1 MVRQYIA
8 LTLLLLILFPVLVFG
23 QSTPIK
29 VVIKPVT
36 PFVIEENG
44 KLSGFSIDLW
54 QSISQQ
60 LNLKTEFIKK
70 STVSEVFSE
79 IKSNRAA
86 LGIAALSITSEREK
100 DYDFSQP
107 MFASGLQIM
116 VPQQNGSGGGQGGI
130 PSFMKVVFGRSV
142 LEMLGFMLLLTLI
155 PAHIVWFVER
165 RHENGGV
172 LETDRYLP
180 GIFKAYWWA
189 AGTLG
194 AQAEEMPRT
203 YLGRFT
209 ALVWMFVSIVFV
221 AYFTAAATATLTVE
235 RLQGSIKGPEDLP
248 GKSVA
253 ATKGSTSAQYLK
265 SVGADLKEVK
275 SVGEAFKALEE
286 SSVDA
291 VVFDAPVLMYY
302 AAHEGKGKVEVV
314 GKTFKDENYGIAFPQ
329 NSPLR
334 KDVNLA
340 LLKLRE
346 NGTYQQLY
354 DKWFGDSSKP

>member
-1 MVRQYIA
+1 MRQRIV
-8 LTLLLLILFPVLVFG
+8 LPLLLLLLFPISVFG

-29 VVIKPVT
+29 VAIKPVT

-54 QSISQQ
+54 QSIAQR
-60 LNLKTEFIKK
+60 LNLKTEFVHK
-70 STVSEVFSE
+70 STVSEVFSTV
-79 IKSNRAA
+79 KSNQAA
-86 LGIAALSITSEREK
+86 LGIAALSVTSDREK
-100 DYDFSQP
+100 DFDFSQP

-116 VPQQNGSGGGQGGI
+116 VRQQNGQGGGQGGI

-165 RHENGGV
+165 RHEEGGV
-172 LETDRYLP
+172 LETDRYFP

-194 AQAEEMPRT
+194 AQADEMPRT

-209 ALVWMFVSIVFV
+209 ALIWMFVSIVFV

-235 RLQGSIKGPEDLP
+235 RLQGNIKGPEDLP

-265 SVGADLKEVK
+265 SVRAELTEVTNI
-275 SVGEAFKALEE
+275 GEAFKALEE
-286 SSVDA
+286 NEVDA

-314 GKTFKDENYGIAFPQ
+314 GKTFRDENYGIVFPQ
-329 NSPLR
+329 NSTLR
-334 KDVNLA
+334 KEVNLA

-346 NGTYQQLY
+346 SGTYQQLY
-354 DKWFGDSSKP
+354 DKWFGDSFKP

>member
-1 MVRQYIA
+1 MRQCTV
-8 LTLLLLILFPVLVFG
+8 LTLLFLLLFPLGVFG
-23 QSTPIK
+23 QSTPVK
-29 VVIKPVT
+29 VAIKPVT

-54 QSISQQ
+54 QSIAQQ
-60 LNLKTEFIKK
+60 LNLKTEFVHK
-70 STVSEVFSE
+70 STVPEVFSAV
-79 IKSNRAA
+79 KSNQAA
-86 LGIAALSITSEREK
+86 LGIAALSITSDREQ
-100 DYDFSQP
+100 DFDFSQP

-116 VPQQNGSGGGQGGI
+116 VRQQNGSGGGQGGI

-155 PAHIVWFVER
+155 PAHIVWFVEK
-165 RHENGGV
+165 RHESGGV
-172 LETDRYLP
+172 LETNRYFP

-194 AQAEEMPRT
+194 AQADEMPRT

-209 ALVWMFVSIVFV
+209 ALIWMFVSIVFV

-235 RLQGSIKGPEDLP
+235 RLQGNIKGPEDLP

-253 ATKGSTSAQYLK
+253 ATRGSTSAQYLK
-265 SVGADLKEVK
+265 NVRAELKEVTN
-275 SVGEAFKALEE
+275 VEEAFKALEANE
-286 SSVDA
+286 VDA

-302 AAHEGKGKVEVV
+302 ASHDGKGKVDVV
-314 GKTFKDENYGIAFPQ
+314 GKIFRDENYGIAFPQ
-329 NSPLR
+329 NSNLR
-334 KDVNLA
+334 KEVNLA